1 MLMTR
6 LPSSAY
12 SDGYQSYKDGRK
24 PKDNPYNH
32 LSQPVEYSLW
42 RAGRKDAKPKGF
54 PKRVKFE
61 GETYVR
67 VDPLW
72 SMSQLKDGLKE
83 RVRISRELKKHGCD

>member
-42 RAGRKDAKPKGF
+42 RAGRKDAKPKKIPTHGGILMGN
-54 PKRVKFE
+54 E
-61 GETYVR
+61 
-67 VDPLW
+67 LAL
-72 SMSQLKDGLKE
+72 LKEGLKE